1 MYIASELALLLQ
13 PLLDMDSP
21 VFPQAA
27 LRQVCVHMLWGVVLA
42 AAGWRVAYVLQ
53 PPWRL
58 GWAALVALVSS
69 VPGPISPAYWLELA
83 FASPSWSS
91 VLLCGLW
98 LWRQTRPQALF
109 SDPWTPRPTNHIPM
123 VWVLCGILM
132 GWILALDTFAALPIQ
147 QSIYGWGFSPLVSL
161 VLTGGTAVAW
171 ALSVCGGHALP
182 FLALALFVL
191 TRLPSG
197 NVWDAVSDPLLWLYL
212 HVHLAAQ
219 GWRYLRGR

>member
-1 MYIASELALLLQ
+1 MWIASELAQLFQ

-27 LRQVCVHMLWGVVLA
+27 LRQMCVHLLWGVVLA

-69 VPGPISPAYWLELA
+69 VPGSISPAYWLELA
-83 FASPSWSS
+83 FASPSWTS

-98 LWRQTRPQALF
+98 MWRQTRPQVRF
-109 SDPWTPRPTNHIPM
+109 SDPWTPRATSDIPAA
-123 VWVLCGILM
+123 WASCGVAM
-132 GWILALDTFAALPIQ
+132 GWVLALDTFAVLPIQ
-147 QSIYGWGFSPLVSL
+147 QSIYGWGFSPLASL
-161 VLTGGTAVAW
+161 TLMIGTAAAW
-171 ALSVCGGHALP
+171 TISARRVHALP

-197 NVWDAVSDPLLWLYL
+197 NVWDAVLDPLLWLYL

>member
-1 MYIASELALLLQ
+1 MVIASEWAQLFQ

-27 LRQVCVHMLWGVVLA
+27 LRQVCVHVLWGVVLA

-53 PPWRL
+53 PHWRL
-58 GWAALVALVSS
+58 AWAACVGIASS
-69 VPGPISPAYWLELA
+69 LPGPLSPAYRLELA
-83 FASPSWSS
+83 FASPSWTS

-98 LWRQTRPQALF
+98 LWRQTRPQAVF
-109 SDPWTPRPTNHIPM
+109 SDPWTPRPTNHIPLP
-123 VWVLCGILM
+123 WVLCGIGL
-132 GWILALDTFAALPIQ
+132 GWVLALDTFAALPVQ
-147 QSIYGWGFSPLVSL
+147 QSIYGWGFSPLASV
-161 VLTGGTAVAW
+161 VLMVGAAAAW
-171 ALSVCGGHALP
+171 IIAGRWIHALP
-182 FLALALFVL
+182 FLAIALFVL

-212 HVHLAAQ
+212 HVHLAAR

>member
-1 MYIASELALLLQ
+1 MLIASEWAQLFQ

-21 VFPQAA
+21 VFPTAA

-42 AAGWRVAYVLQ
+42 AVGWRMAYVLQ

-69 VPGPISPAYWLELA
+69 LPGPLSPAYWLELA
-83 FASPSWSS
+83 FASPSWTSA
-91 VLLCGLW
+91 LLCGLW

-109 SDPWTPRPTNHIPM
+109 SDPWTPRPINHIPM
-123 VWVLCGILM
+123 PWLLLGIVL
-132 GWILALDTFAALPIQ
+132 GWILALDTFAALPMQ
-147 QSIYGWGFSPLVSL
+147 QSIYGWGFSPLASL
-161 VLTGGTAVAW
+161 MLIVGAAAAW
-171 ALSVCGGHALP
+171 ALSFRGGHALP
-182 FLALALFVL
+182 FVALALFVM

-197 NVWDAVSDPLLWLYL
+197 NVWDAVLDPLLWLYL
-212 HVHLAAQ
+212 HLHLAAQ